1 MKLGMFMHPIHDYRR
16 GYHTLLN
23 EDMDVIR
30 CADAV
35 GFDEVWLGEHFAL
48 PSEPIQSP
56 LMLMAALIP
65 ETERI
70 KLCTGV
76 ICLPYQHPAIVAGQV
91 AQFDHMSKGR
101 FMFGIGPGAT
111 PPDFEMFKLLD
122 EDRMAMIEESID
134 MILGIWSSDPPYE
147 FHGKYWDF
155 TIRDQVIPDI
165 GVGAMGKPYQD
176 PHPPIMLPAMSR
188 GSSSI
193 RLAARRDWHSISAN
207 FVPPEVLR
215 EHWQHW
221 CDEKRKQGLPLAEDK
236 WRAGRTL
243 FVAET
248 DAEAEA
254 YLRHP
259 ECAMRW
265 YFHYII
271 ELTTAGGFVHMLK
284 TDPDMRDE
292 DVTIDYCLDNIVIAG
307 SPQTVADRLAEFRD
321 ETGPFETLITSHH
334 DWVHRDLWT
343 RHMELM
349 TAEVMPR
356 LRANVGW
363 RDEAAD

>member
-56 LMLMAALIP
+56 LMLMAALLP

-76 ICLPYQHPAIVAGQV
+76 VCLPNQHPAIVAGQV
-91 AQFDHMSKGR
+91 AQFDHMAKGR
-101 FMFGIGPGAT
+101 FMFGIGPGAA
-111 PPDFEMFKLLD
+111 PPDFEMFKVLD
-122 EDRMAMIEESID
+122 QDRMAMLEESID

-155 TIRDQVIPDI
+155 VIRDQVIPDI
-165 GVGAMGKPYQD
+165 GVGGMGKPYQD

-188 GSSSI
+188 GSASI
-193 RLAARRDWHSISAN
+193 RMAARRDWHTISAN
-207 FVPPEVLR
+207 FVPAVVLK
-215 EHWQHW
+215 EHFQHW
-221 CDEKRKQGLPLAEDK
+221 RDEKRRHGLPLAEHK

-243 FVAET
+243 FVAE
-248 DAEAEA
+248 
-254 YLRHP
+254 
-259 ECAMRW
+259 
-265 YFHYII
+265 
-271 ELTTAGGFVHMLK
+271 
-284 TDPDMRDE
+284 
-292 DVTIDYCLDNIVIAG
+292 
-307 SPQTVADRLAEFRD
+307 DRK
-321 ETGPFETLITSHH
+321 S
-334 DWVHRDLWT
+334 V
-343 RHMELM
+343 
-349 TAEVMPR
+349 V
-356 LRANVGW
+356 
-363 RDEAAD
+363 

>member
-56 LMLMAALIP
+56 LMLMAALLP

-76 ICLPYQHPAIVAGQV
+76 VCLPNQHPAIVAGQV
-91 AQFDHMSKGR
+91 AQFDHMAKGR
-101 FMFGIGPGAT
+101 FMFGIGPGAA
-111 PPDFEMFKLLD
+111 PPDFEMFKVLD
-122 EDRMAMIEESID
+122 QDRMAMLEESID

-155 TIRDQVIPDI
+155 VIRDQVIPDI
-165 GVGAMGKPYQD
+165 GVGGMGKPYQD

-188 GSSSI
+188 GSASI
-193 RLAARRDWHSISAN
+193 RMAARRDWHTISAN
-207 FVPPEVLR
+207 FVPAVVLK
-215 EHWQHW
+215 EHFQHW
-221 CDEKRKQGLPLAEDK
+221 RDEKRRHGLPLAEHK

-248 DAEAEA
+248 DAEAKA
-254 YLRHP
+254 YLKHP

-271 ELTTAGGFVHMLK
+271 GVTTAGGFVHMLK
-284 TDPDMRDE
+284 IDPEMPDE
-292 DVTIDYCLDNIVIAG
+292 EVTVDYCLDTMVIAG

-321 ETGPFETLITSHH
+321 ETGPFETLIASHH

-343 RHMELM
+343 RHMALM
-349 TAEVMPR
+349 ASEVMPR

-363 RDEAAD
+363 RGEAAD

>member
-91 AQFDHMSKGR
+91 AQFDHMAKGR

-155 TIRDQVIPDI
+155 EIREQVMPDI
-165 GVGAMGKPYQD
+165 GVGAMGKPYQE

-221 CDEKRKQGLPLAEDK
+221 CDEKRERGLPLAEDK

-248 DAEAEA
+248 DAEARA
-254 YLRHP
+254 YLEHP

-349 TAEVMPR
+349 TSEVMPR